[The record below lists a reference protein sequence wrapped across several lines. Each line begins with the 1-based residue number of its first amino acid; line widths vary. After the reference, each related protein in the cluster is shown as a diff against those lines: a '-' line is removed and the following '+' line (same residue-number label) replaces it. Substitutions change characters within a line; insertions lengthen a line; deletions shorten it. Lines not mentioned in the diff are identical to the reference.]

1 MQNQF
6 KNMQVL
12 DFESHK
18 ELKKYM
24 KSISK
29 DLGVRCTFCHDLND
43 KSIDTP
49 QKIITREMIKMHET
63 EISKKNT
70 SSKPDKS
77 ADTPAKEITR
87 EMIKMQENINNQL
100 FKMREDTLTAE
111 PSSNQVTCWTC
122 HRGFSHPELIRTTN

>member
-1 MQNQF
+1 MNNYNKIIIFYCLISISFMQNQF

-49 QKIITREMIKMHET
+49 QKIITREMIK
-63 EISKKNT
+63 I
-70 SSKPDKS
+70 
-77 ADTPAKEITR
+77 
-87 EMIKMQENINNQL
+87 QENVNNHL
-100 FKMREDTLTAE
+100 FKMREDTLTAD